1 MSHHKDWPEWMAA
14 QTYEAVREFD
24 RSKERTAQSDD
35 RILGVSDIGKCREM
49 VRRMI
54 LDEPFTDE
62 RDDFMPSF
70 IGTAM
75 GDWIERAVRAKYPD
89 VRTQMEVVV
98 GLDLPSGTRIEL
110 MGHPDMVGADWLLDN
125 KTKNGLGVFRHNGPT
140 TQQRFQPPLY
150 AKGLIDAGELPEDC
164 TVGLVVW
171 DRSGAEERPVVWA
184 EPFSRDV
191 VREAAEWLDDA
202 VYAVRMDEEAHC
214 DATREFCQ
222 RYCPYGSVC
231 PQHAHSDASGLIEDE
246 EVQQAIRTYVSASA
260 AAREAERDKATAKAV
275 LKGVTGNTADYSVRW
290 VSVPESEIPASTR
303 SGYDRLY
310 VTKRKVTT

>member
-1 MSHHKDWPEWMAA
+1 
-14 QTYEAVREFD
+14 
-24 RSKERTAQSDD
+24 
-35 RILGVSDIGKCREM
+35 
-49 VRRMI
+49 
-54 LDEPFTDE
+54 
-62 RDDFMPSF
+62 
-70 IGTAM
+70 
-75 GDWIERAVRAKYPD
+75 
-89 VRTQMEVVV
+89 
-98 GLDLPSGTRIEL
+98 
-110 MGHPDMVGADWLLDN
+110 
-125 KTKNGLGVFRHNGPT
+125 
-140 TQQRFQPPLY
+140 
-150 AKGLIDAGELPEDC
+150 
-164 TVGLVVW
+164 
-171 DRSGAEERPVVWA
+171 
-184 EPFSRDV
+184 
-191 VREAAEWLDDA
+191 
-202 VYAVRMDEEAHC
+202 MDEEAHC